1 MQCHEVDFQVLGHD
15 IQVVEIGLDT
25 GETIIAEA
33 GAMSW
38 MDAGIQFQ
46 AKMGDGSEGGFLG
59 KVLGAAKR
67 RIAGESLFLTHF
79 TNHAQGKRRV
89 AFAAP
94 YPGQIVPVNLVEHN
108 RVLFCQKDAFLC
120 AAYGTKISLAFTKKL
135 GAGFFGGEGFILEK
149 LEGDGLAF
157 IHAGGTVVEKSLTG
171 GTIKVDT
178 GCLVGFT
185 QGIEYNIEVL
195 GLKSQLFG
203 GEGCFLA
210 TLSGHGKVWLQSM
223 PFSKLVNRIVQVSG
237 LDDKKQS

>member
-1 MQCHEVDFQVLGHD
+1 M
-15 IQVVEIGLDT
+15 
-25 GETIIAEA
+25 
-33 GAMSW
+33 
-38 MDAGIQFQ
+38 
-46 AKMGDGSEGGFLG
+46 
-59 KVLGAAKR
+59 
-67 RIAGESLFLTHF
+67 
-79 TNHAQGKRRV
+79 
-89 AFAAP
+89 
-94 YPGQIVPVNLVEHN
+94 
-108 RVLFCQKDAFLC
+108 
-120 AAYGTKISLAFTKKL
+120 
-135 GAGFFGGEGFILEK
+135 
-149 LEGDGLAF
+149 
-157 IHAGGTVVEKSLTG
+157 VEKSLTG